1 MEIIKSLENRI
12 ILLKGNTG
20 KVISQEGGL
29 LNILAPLIRVGV
41 LLMKNVLTLFGK
53 SALVPLGVTVA
64 VSGTDEAIQRKVYEL
79 WWIQ

>member
-79 WWIQ
+79 

>member
-20 KVISQEGGL
+20 NVISQEGGL

-79 WWIQ
+79 

>member
-12 ILLKGNTG
+12 IFLKGNTG
-20 KVISQEGGL
+20 KVINQEGGL

-79 WWIQ
+79 

>member
-64 VSGTDEAIQRKVYEL
+64 VSGTDEAIKRKVYEL
-79 WWIQ
+79 

>member
-64 VSGTDEAIQRKVYEL
+64 VSGTDEAIQRKVYQL
-79 WWIQ
+79 

>member
-1 MEIIKSLENRI
+1 MS
-12 ILLKGNTG
+12 KGNTG

-79 WWIQ
+79 

>member
-1 MEIIKSLENRI
+1 MKIIRSLENRI

-79 WWIQ
+79 

>member
-29 LNILAPLIRVGV
+29 LNILAPLIRVV
-41 LLMKNVLTLFGK
+41 F
-53 SALVPLGVTVA
+53 
-64 VSGTDEAIQRKVYEL
+64 Y
-79 WWIQ
+79 

>member
-20 KVISQEGGL
+20 KVSSQEGGL

-79 WWIQ
+79 